1 MVTNCRGGEENRM
14 FSFNFIQHICE
25 YDEVLNPSFLSFFI
39 FQFFFSILSFFF
51 FTTIFSAKLLFYLH
65 VEQTEKES
73 FSSIFIM
80 EQTEKEIVYF
90 QFYVCFCLKHNPR
103 SRCIH
108 HLSYYRSVLLY
119 YSFIYL
125 HYAIYTHLFT
135 LT

>member
-51 FTTIFSAKLLFYLH
+51 FTTIFSAKLFLYLH
-65 VEQTEKES
+65 VV
-73 FSSIFIM
+73 
-80 EQTEKEIVYF
+80 QTEKEIVYF
-90 QFYVCFCLKHNPR
+90 QFYVCFCLKPNSR